1 MTNAANTTSQ
11 TSTCRRCGRTLT
23 SARSIREA
31 GQNGGYGRGCATK
44 ITDAT
49 LAVAATETTSQ
60 IQQATELIEDGAIVH
75 WTHHL
80 YLSVSTD
87 GGVYYETMPA
97 AGTHGACT
105 CKAGQYGR
113 RCYHLVAAD
122 ILIAADQA
130 ATVQPVAIVTP
141 VDPFAVFD
149 LAA

>member
-1 MTNAANTTSQ
+1 MIATQ
-11 TSTCRRCGRTLT
+11 TATCRKCGRTLT
-23 SARSIREA
+23 SQRSIREA
-31 GQNGGYGRGCATK
+31 QNNGGYGRGCATK
-44 ITDAT
+44 ITEAT
-49 LAVAATETTSQ
+49 QTIASTETTSQ
-60 IQQATELIEDGAIVH
+60 IDQATELIEDGAIVH

-105 CKAGQYGR
+105 CTAGQYGR
-113 RCYHLVAAD
+113 RCYHLVAAG

-130 ATVQPVAIVTP
+130 AAVQPVAILTP
-141 VDPFAVFD
+141 ADPFAVFD